1 VTPEQFSEWQ
11 SQRPEWISH
20 ETAVL
25 AACIKDISDM
35 ISYDI
40 GPAIRAKRNGDAMW
54 YALTDRDG
62 TSLMVIMCTAHAL
75 FTETTMGTDD
85 VEYGIV
91 DKPLRFLEH
100 LQNTGVRRLTPDEMD
115 SFIEGMF

>member
-1 VTPEQFSEWQ
+1 MTPDQFSEWH
-11 SQRPEWISH
+11 SERPEWISQ

-25 AACIKDISDM
+25 AACIKDISDY

-54 YALTDRDG
+54 YALTNSDG
-62 TSLMVIMCTAHAL
+62 TSLLVIMCTAHAL
-75 FTETTMGTDD
+75 FTETIGTDD
-85 VEYGIV
+85 IEYGIV

-100 LQNTGVRRLTPDEMD
+100 LQNAGVRRLTPNEMEN
-115 SFIEGMF
+115 FIEGIF

>member
-1 VTPEQFSEWQ
+1 MTPEQFAEWQ
-11 SQRPEWISH
+11 NERPDWISQD
-20 ETAVL
+20 TAVM
-25 AACIKDISDM
+25 AACIKDISDF

-54 YALTDRDG
+54 YALTNAEG
-62 TSLMVIMCTAHAL
+62 SSLLVIMCTAHAL

-85 VEYGIV
+85 IEYGII

-100 LQNTGVRRLTPDEMD
+100 LQNAGVRRLTPDEMEN
-115 SFIEGMF
+115 FISGMF